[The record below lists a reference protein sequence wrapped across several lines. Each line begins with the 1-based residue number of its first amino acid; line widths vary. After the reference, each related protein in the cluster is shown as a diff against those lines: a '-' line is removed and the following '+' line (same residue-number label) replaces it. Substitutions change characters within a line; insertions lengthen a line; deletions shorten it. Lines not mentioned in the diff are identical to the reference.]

1 MMSKQEVVSRLATA
15 AVAGS
20 TCLTG
25 EAKPKMGRT
34 NKARRVKSMLV
45 VGVTCG
51 YLKAERWS

>member
-1 MMSKQEVVSRLATA
+1 MMSRQEVVSRLATA

-34 NKARRVKSMLV
+34 NKARRVKSILV
-45 VGVTCG
+45 GGVTLGC
-51 YLKAERWS
+51 LEAELWS